1 MTEMTHL
8 DAHGAAQ
15 MVDVGKKAATAR
27 RAVAQGHVRMSE
39 AGLTALLTGD
49 SKKGDVLAIA
59 KVAGIMAA
67 KRTAEL
73 IPLCHTIALSS
84 VQVELTIDSAGQMV
98 QICATAEAVDRTGVE
113 MEALTAVSVAALT
126 IYDMLKAVDR
136 SMVIGG
142 VELLAKDGG
151 QTGSYRRPVRVI
163 GKRPAPKSSQ
173 PPPAPAREKIRVAS
187 PSIRPQSPPRRPQPT
202 TGAPTGTPAS
212 IKARALKVTPV
223 ASDDVRLRTYL
234 RAHPVERAYMLGDL
248 DPARAEH
255 CQWWAIPGDAPG
267 LLDAVA
273 LLYNGLR
280 VPAVLTSG
288 LTNDVHALIHAIQG
302 QLPRTFYAQLRT
314 HHVPAVMRS
323 LRMST
328 PEERVRMGLTRAT
341 YTPSGGTEGVK
352 PIGHRDT
359 GALMALYTHYPD
371 NFFDPAQLDT
381 GLYCGIWDDDMLV
394 SVAGLHVL
402 SEAND
407 IAAIGNIVTH
417 TDYRGQGM
425 ASRCVKALLDRLFTR
440 VGHVALNV
448 SADNGPA
455 IRCYQKFGFKE
466 QHRFVEA
473 WVHR

>member
-1 MTEMTHL
+1 MTDLTHL
-8 DAHGAAQ
+8 DDTGAAQ
-15 MVDVGKKAATAR
+15 MVDVSSKSATAR
-27 RAVAQGHVRMSE
+27 RAVAQGNVRMSE
-39 AGLTALLTGD
+39 AGLVALIAGD

-59 KVAGIMAA
+59 KIAGIMAA
-67 KRTAEL
+67 KRTSEL
-73 IPLCHTIALSS
+73 IPLCHNIALSS
-84 VQVELTIDSAGQMV
+84 VQVELTINAPNHTV
-98 QICATAEAVDRTGVE
+98 EICATAEAVDRTGVE

-126 IYDMLKAVDR
+126 VYDMLKAVDR

-142 VELLAKDGG
+142 IELLAKDGG
-151 QTGSYRRPVRVI
+151 QTGSYRRPVRVVSKRSAPTSSVPPEASTRPNPI
-163 GKRPAPKSSQ
+163 SKRPTQ
-173 PPPAPAREKIRVAS
+173 AS
-187 PSIRPQSPPRRPQPT
+187 RRPQPT
-202 TGAPTGTPAS
+202 TGAPAGTPAS
-212 IKARALKVTPV
+212 IKARAERVAPL

-234 RAHPVERAYMLGDL
+234 RARPVERAYMLGDL

-273 LLYNGLR
+273 LLYTGLR

-288 LTNDVHALIHAIQG
+288 RTNDVHALIHAIQG

-314 HHVPAVMRS
+314 HHVPSVMRS
-323 LRMST
+323 LRMSP

-341 YTPSGGTEGVK
+341 YTPSGGTDGVK
-352 PIGHRDT
+352 PVGHRDT

-381 GLYCGIWDDDMLV
+381 GLYCGIWEDDTLV

-455 IRCYQKFGFKE
+455 IRCYEKFGFQE

>member
-1 MTEMTHL
+1 MTDLTHL
-8 DAHGAAQ
+8 DEQGAAQ
-15 MVDVGKKAATAR
+15 MVDVGSKAQTAR

-39 AGLTALLTGD
+39 AGITALVAGD
-49 SKKGDVLAIA
+49 SKKGDVLGTA
-59 KVAGIMAA
+59 KIAGIMAA
-67 KRTAEL
+67 KRTPDL

-84 VQVELTIDSAGQMV
+84 VQVELTVDAANQTV
-98 QICATAEAVDRTGVE
+98 EICATTEAVDRTGVE

-126 IYDMLKAVDR
+126 VYDMLKAVDR

-142 VELLAKDGG
+142 IELLAKDGG
-151 QTGSYRRPVRVI
+151 QTGRYRRPVRVVS
-163 GKRPAPKSSQ
+163 KRPAPASKV
-173 PPPAPAREKIRVAS
+173 PPDAPVRTTPTSKRPTQAS
-187 PSIRPQSPPRRPQPT
+187 RRPQPT
-202 TGAPTGTPAS
+202 TGSPSSTPPS
-212 IKARALKVTPV
+212 IKARAQKVTPV

-255 CQWWAIPGDAPG
+255 CQWWALPGDAPG

-273 LLYNGLR
+273 LLYSGLR

-288 LTNDVHALIHAIQG
+288 RTNDVHALIHAIQP
-302 QLPRTFYAQLRT
+302 QLPRRFYAQLRT

-341 YTPSGGTEGVK
+341 YRPSGGTEGVK
-352 PIGHRDT
+352 PVGHRDT
-359 GALMALYTHYPD
+359 GALMSLYTHYPD

-381 GLYCGIWDDDMLV
+381 GLYCGIWEDDTLV

-455 IRCYQKFGFKE
+455 IRCYEKFGFQE

-473 WVHR
+473 WVSR

>member
-1 MTEMTHL
+1 MSELTHL
-8 DAHGAAQ
+8 DEHGAAQ
-15 MVDVGKKAATAR
+15 MVDVGRKPATAR
-27 RAVAQGHVRMSE
+27 RAVAQGHVRLSE
-39 AGLTALLTGD
+39 AGLEAIIAGD
-49 SKKGDVLAIA
+49 AKKGDVLTIA

-67 KRTAEL
+67 KRTPEL
-73 IPLCHTIALSS
+73 IPLCHSIALSS
-84 VQVELTIDSAGQMV
+84 VEVELTIDAQGQMV
-98 QICATAEAVDRTGVE
+98 EICATAEALDRTGVE

-126 IYDMLKAVDR
+126 VYDMLKAIDR
-136 SMVIGG
+136 SMEIGG
-142 VELLAKDGG
+142 IELVSKDGG
-151 QTGSYRRPVRVI
+151 QSGDYRRPVRVI
-163 GKRPAPKSSQ
+163 SKRPAPKAETSVRETSRMPTPSDA
-173 PPPAPAREKIRVAS
+173 PPPTPH
-187 PSIRPQSPPRRPQPT
+187 RRPIPT
-202 TGAPTGTPAS
+202 TGAPSGTPAS
-212 IKARALKVTPV
+212 IKARAQKVTAL

-255 CQWWAIPGDAPG
+255 CQWWALPGDAPG
-267 LLDAVA
+267 MLDAVA

-288 LTNDVHALIHAIQG
+288 RTNDVHALIYAVQSK
-302 QLPRTFYAQLRT
+302 LPRTFYAQLRT
-314 HHVPAVMRS
+314 HHVPAVQRT
-323 LRMST
+323 LRMSA

-341 YTPSGGTEGVK
+341 YKPSGDTEGVQ

-381 GLYCGIWDDDMLV
+381 GLYCGIWDGDALV

-407 IAAIGNIVTH
+407 VAAIGNIVTH

-440 VGHVALNV
+440 VGNVALNV

-455 IRCYQKFGFKE
+455 IRCYQKFGFE
-466 QHRFVEA
+466 EAHRFVEA

>member
-1 MTEMTHL
+1 MTDLTHL
-8 DAHGAAQ
+8 DDTGAAQ
-15 MVDVGKKAATAR
+15 MVNVSSKSATAR
-27 RAVAQGHVRMSE
+27 RAVAQGNVRMSE
-39 AGLTALLTGD
+39 AGLVALIAGD

-59 KVAGIMAA
+59 KIAGIMAA
-67 KRTAEL
+67 KRTSEL

-84 VQVELTIDSAGQMV
+84 VQVELTINAQNHTV
-98 QICATAEAVDRTGVE
+98 EICATAEAVDRTGVE

-126 IYDMLKAVDR
+126 VYDMLKAVDR

-142 VELLAKDGG
+142 IELLAKDGG
-151 QTGSYRRPVRVI
+151 QTGSYRRPVRVV
-163 GKRPAPKSSQ
+163 GKRAAPTSPVPSD
-173 PPPAPAREKIRVAS
+173 APTRPSPISKRPTQAS
-187 PSIRPQSPPRRPQPT
+187 RRPQPT
-202 TGAPTGTPAS
+202 TSAPASTPAS
-212 IKARALKVTPV
+212 IKTRAERVASM

-273 LLYNGLR
+273 LLYTGLR

-288 LTNDVHALIHAIQG
+288 RTNDVHALIHAIQG

-314 HHVPAVMRS
+314 HHVPAVTRS
-323 LRMST
+323 LRMSP

-341 YTPSGGTEGVK
+341 YTPSGGTDGVK

-381 GLYCGIWDDDMLV
+381 GLYCGIWEDETLV

-407 IAAIGNIVTH
+407 IATIGNIVTH

-448 SADNGPA
+448 SANNSPA
-455 IRCYQKFGFKE
+455 IRCYEKFGFEE